1 MKSALFCGQVYHK
14 RLRPAVHVLRYRVFS
29 LLLALDEIDALD
41 KQLWLFSRNRW
52 NLFSFYDKD
61 FGECADES
69 LEQYVLRQLEDAGVK
84 QKPHRVLLTCY
95 PRICGYTFNPLSLF
109 YCLDE
114 KDQPIAIL
122 HEVHNTFGERHVYVL
137 PVASDSEDAET
148 KKNAQNIE
156 SDSESVQESVQEP
169 VSWINQS
176 IKKSLFVS
184 PFAHMNMRYD
194 FRLNVPDER
203 QLLVIRVHD
212 EDGHLLTAS
221 YTAERQVLS
230 VFGLLRY
237 FITVPLLTFKVVAGI
252 HWEALRLWIK
262 KVPVFP
268 HQSKQSFSSNN
279 LNNP

>member
-1 MKSALFCGQVYHK
+1 M
-14 RLRPAVHVLRYRVFS
+14 HVLRYRVFS

-52 NLFSFYDKD
+52 NLFSFYDND
-61 FGECADES
+61 FGECSAES
-69 LEQYVLRQLEDAGVK
+69 LEHYVLRQLKGVGVK
-84 QKPHRVLLTCY
+84 QKPHRILLSCY

-114 KDQPIAIL
+114 NDQPIAIL

-137 PVASDSEDAET
+137 PVASEDVESEHIET
-148 KKNAQNIE
+148 EKNVQQRE
-156 SDSESVQESVQEP
+156 SNSESVHVP
-169 VSWINQS
+169 IKMINQS

-194 FRLNVPDER
+194 FRLNVPDEH
-203 QLLVIRVHD
+203 QLLVIRAYD

-230 VFGLLRY
+230 VSALLRY
-237 FITVPLLTFKVVAGI
+237 FITVPFLTFKVVAGI

-262 KVPVFP
+262 KVPLFP

>member
-1 MKSALFCGQVYHK
+1 M
-14 RLRPAVHVLRYRVFS
+14 HVLRYRVFS

-41 KQLWLFSRNRW
+41 NQLWLFSRNRW

-61 FGECADES
+61 FGESSTES
-69 LEQYVLRQLEDAGVK
+69 LEQYVFRQLKDAGVK

-109 YCLDE
+109 YCLDD
-114 KDQPIAIL
+114 KDQAIAIL

-137 PVASDSEDAET
+137 PVASEDVSSEDVESEGVET
-148 KKNAQNIE
+148 KKNAQDVE
-156 SDSESVQESVQEP
+156 SDSESVQ
-169 VSWINQS
+169 WINQS

-203 QLLVIRVHD
+203 QLLVIRAHD
-212 EDGHLLTAS
+212 ENGHLLTAS
-221 YTAERQVLS
+221 YTAERRVLS
-230 VFGLLRY
+230 AFGLLRY
-237 FITVPLLTFKVVAGI
+237 FITVPFLTFKVVAGI

>member
-1 MKSALFCGQVYHK
+1 MNSALFSGLVYHK
-14 RLRPAVHVLRYRVFS
+14 RLRPTVHVLRYRVFT
-29 LLLALDEIDALD
+29 LLLALDEIDTLE
-41 KQLWLFSRNRW
+41 KRLWLFSRNRW

-61 FGECADES
+61 FGEFATES
-69 LEQYVLRQLEDAGVK
+69 LEHYVLRHLNDAGVNE
-84 QKPHRVLLTCY
+84 KPQRILLTCY

-137 PVASDSEDAET
+137 PVEPVDNNVGSNS
-148 KKNAQNIE
+148 
-156 SDSESVQESVQEP
+156 SCESVK
-169 VSWINQS
+169 WINQS
-176 IKKSLFVS
+176 IKKALFVS
-184 PFAHMNMRYD
+184 PFTHMDMHYD

-203 QLLVIRVHD
+203 QILVVRAHD

-230 VFGLLRY
+230 VCGLLRY
-237 FITVPLLTFKVVAGI
+237 FFSVPFLTFKVIAGI
-252 HWEALRLWIK
+252 HWEALRLWVK
-262 KVPVFP
+262 KVPVFA

-279 LNNP
+279 LKNP